1 MEQTMQAIVID
12 DEPTILESVEQCL
25 TLADIQVQTFTDA
38 RQALPLIGDD
48 FPGVVVSDIRMPG
61 MDGMSLLQALD
72 STIPVILITGH
83 GGIAQAVEAMKL
95 GAYDFIEKPYKQDR
109 LVELIKRACRQ
120 RQVTLATKPQ
130 GAPDGKEDWLA
141 SIIIG
146 DSEPTR
152 KLRQHVEALARV
164 NADVVV
170 AGETGTGKEL
180 VARSLHT
187 LSIRQDHPFVAI
199 NVGAIPENLL
209 ESELFG
215 HEAGAFTGAQK
226 RRIGLFEAAHQG
238 TLFLDEIESMPVSFQ
253 IKLLRVLQEREVV
266 RVGSHTP
273 VPVNVRIISAT
284 KEDLRE
290 AANEG
295 RFREDL
301 YYRLMVA
308 DLRLPALRERIEDI
322 PALFGHFLREAGKSN
337 QLDVPELSYDDV
349 LALGLHRWPG
359 NVRELK
365 HTAERYLLTR
375 SISGISVADL
385 LKLGISNGSSLVP
398 GEGSLSDRLEQVERA
413 LISAELSHHHGNIKR
428 VMEVLDLP
436 RRTLN
441 EKMQKYALKRDS
453 FTREKENREKET
465 RVR

>member
-1 MEQTMQAIVID
+1 MENKMFAVVID
-12 DEPTILESVEQCL
+12 DEPTVLESLEQW
-25 TLADIQVQTFTDA
+25 LALANIEVKTFESAQD
-38 RQALPLIGDD
+38 ALPLLNND

-61 MDGMSLLQALD
+61 IDGMSLLQKVD
-72 STIPVILITGH
+72 PSIPVILITGH

-109 LVELIKRACRQ
+109 LVELIQRACRQ
-120 RQVTLATKPQ
+120 RQVSLAMQPQ
-130 GAPDGKEDWLA
+130 FSDEEENDWLA
-141 SIIIG
+141 SVIIG
-146 DSEPTR
+146 ESEPTK
-152 KLRQHVEALARV
+152 KLRQHVQALARV
-164 NADVVV
+164 NADVVI

-180 VARSLHT
+180 VARSLHA
-187 LSIRQDHPFVAI
+187 LSIRQDQPFVAI
-199 NVGAIPENLL
+199 NVGAIPETLL

-238 TLFLDEIESMPVSFQ
+238 TLFLDEIESMPMSFQ

-266 RVGSHTP
+266 RVGSHKP
-273 VPVNVRIISAT
+273 VPINVRIISAT

-308 DLRLPALRERIEDI
+308 DIHLPALRERIEDV
-322 PALFGHFLREAGKSN
+322 PTLFSHFLREAGKN
-337 QLDVPELSYDDV
+337 NELEVPDLSYEDV
-349 LALGLHRWPG
+349 LALELHAWPG

-375 SISGISVADL
+375 NISGISVSDL
-385 LKLGISNGSSLVP
+385 LELGWSNHSTAFCGERSLN
-398 GEGSLSDRLEQVERA
+398 DRLEHIEKA
-413 LISAELSHHHGNIKR
+413 LISAELSHHQGNIKR
-428 VMEVLDLP
+428 VMEVLDIP

-441 EKMQKYALKRDS
+441 EKMQKYGLKRDN
-453 FTREKENREKET
+453 FK
-465 RVR
+465 

>member
-1 MEQTMQAIVID
+1 MEDTMQAIVID
-12 DEPTILESVEQCL
+12 DEPTVLESLEQCL
-25 TLADIQVQTFTDA
+25 TLADIQVRTFTDA
-38 RQALPLIGDD
+38 RNALPLLNDD

-61 MDGMSLLQALD
+61 MDGISLLQALD
-72 STIPVILITGH
+72 PTIPVILITGH

-95 GAYDFIEKPYKQDR
+95 GAYDFIEKPYKQER
-109 LVELIKRACRQ
+109 LVGLVKRACRQ

-130 GAPDGKEDWLA
+130 NLSQENDDWLA

-152 KLRQHVEALARV
+152 KLRQHVQALARV

-170 AGETGTGKEL
+170 TGETGTGKEL
-180 VARSLHT
+180 VARSLHS
-187 LSIRQDHPFVAI
+187 LSIRKDYPFIAI

-238 TLFLDEIESMPVSFQ
+238 TLFLDEIESMPMSFQ

-273 VPVNVRIISAT
+273 IPINVRIVSAT

-308 DLRLPALRERIEDI
+308 DIHLPALRERAEDI
-322 PALFGHFLREAGKSN
+322 PALFGHFLREAGRNN
-337 QLDVPELSYDDV
+337 QLDPPGLSYEDV

-375 SISGISVADL
+375 SISGISISEL
-385 LKLGISNGSSLVP
+385 LQLRMSDCASAMS
-398 GEGSLSDRLEQVERA
+398 GEGSLTVRLEQVERA
-413 LISAELSHHHGNIKR
+413 LISAELVHHQGNIKK
-428 VMEVLDLP
+428 VMKVLDLP

-441 EKMQKYALKRDS
+441 EKMQKYSLKRDS
-453 FTREKENREKET
+453 FTPVKAT
-465 RVR
+465 RGSAD

>member
-1 MEQTMQAIVID
+1 MNNIMHAVVID
-12 DEPTILESVEQCL
+12 DEPSVLESLEQRL
-25 TLADIQVQTFTDA
+25 MLSDIKVQTFTDA
-38 RQALPLIGDD
+38 REALPLLTSD
-48 FPGVVVSDIRMPG
+48 FQGVVVSDIRMPG
-61 MDGMSLLQALD
+61 MDGMSLLQKVD
-72 STIPVILITGH
+72 PTIPVILITGH

-95 GAYDFIEKPYKQDR
+95 GAYDFMEKPFKQER
-109 LVELIKRACRQ
+109 LVELVQRACRQ
-120 RQVTLATKPQ
+120 RQATLATTLQQP
-130 GAPDGKEDWLA
+130 GSNEDDWLA
-141 SIIIG
+141 SVIIG
-146 DSEPTR
+146 DSEPTQTLR
-152 KLRQHVEALARV
+152 KHIRALARV
-164 NADVVV
+164 NADVVI

-187 LSIRQDHPFVAI
+187 LSIRGDQPFVAI
-199 NVGAIPENLL
+199 NVGAIPESLL

-238 TLFLDEIESMPVSFQ
+238 TLFLDEIESMPMSFQ

-273 VPVNVRIISAT
+273 IPINVRIISAT

-308 DLRLPALRERIEDI
+308 DIHLPALRDRIDDV
-322 PALFGHFLREAGKSN
+322 PTLFSHYLREAGKN
-337 QLDVPELSYDDV
+337 NELEVPELTYEDV
-349 LALGLHRWPG
+349 LALELHSWPG

-365 HTAERYLLTR
+365 HTAERYLLAR
-375 SISGISVADL
+375 SISGISVTDL
-385 LKLGISNGSSLVP
+385 LKLGQPSQSAFLS
-398 GEGSLSDRLEQVERA
+398 GERSLSGRLEQVEKA
-413 LISAELSHHHGNIKR
+413 LISAELTQHSGNIKQ
-428 VMEVLDLP
+428 VMEVLGLP

-441 EKMQKYALKRDS
+441 EKMQKYGLKREQ
-453 FTREKENREKET
+453 FKKKQEC
-465 RVR
+465 

>member
-1 MEQTMQAIVID
+1 MEDVMQAVVID
-12 DEPTILESVEQCL
+12 DEPTILESLEQWL
-25 TLADIQVQTFTDA
+25 TLADIAVTTFTDA
-38 RQALPLIGDD
+38 RDALPLLDSD

-61 MDGMSLLQALD
+61 MDGMSLLQAID
-72 STIPVILITGH
+72 PAIPVILITGH

-109 LVELIKRACRQ
+109 LVELIQRACQQ
-120 RQVTLATKPQ
+120 RQVTLATQPHNPS
-130 GAPDGKEDWLA
+130 AEEDDWLA
-141 SIIIG
+141 SVIIG
-146 DSEPTR
+146 ESTPTR
-152 KLRQHVEALARV
+152 TLRKHVQALARV

-180 VARSLHT
+180 VARSLHA
-187 LSIRQDHPFVAI
+187 LSIRKDQPFVAI
-199 NVGAIPENLL
+199 NVGAIPESLL

-238 TLFLDEIESMPVSFQ
+238 TLFLDEIESMPMAFQ

-266 RVGSHTP
+266 RIGSHTP
-273 VPVNVRIISAT
+273 TPINVRIVSAT

-308 DLRLPALRERIEDI
+308 DIHLPPLRDRIDDV
-322 PALFGHFLREAGKSN
+322 PTLFCHFLREAGRN
-337 QLDVPELSYDDV
+337 NDLAVPELSYEDV
-349 LALGLHRWPG
+349 LALELHSWPG
-359 NVRELK
+359 NIRELK

-375 SISGISVADL
+375 SISGISVSDL
-385 LKLGISNGSSLVP
+385 LELGWNNQSTVFSGDRSLN
-398 GEGSLSDRLEQVERA
+398 DRLEYVEKV
-413 LISAELSHHHGNIKR
+413 LISAELSHHEGNIKK
-428 VMEVLDLP
+428 VMEVLGLP

-441 EKMQKYALKRDS
+441 EKMQKYGLKREAFVGS
-453 FTREKENREKET
+453 REDKGP
-465 RVR
+465 